1 MSWWML
7 CNGCSGE
14 EPGGIRVCNS
24 AAGAGVHPAKH
35 MNHRF
40 LSATVSLLF
49 TLALASAQDQPKPK
63 NGGKAKAKTAPAADA
78 PLPDGVK
85 EFTYK
90 RTPQGELKLQVH
102 YPPAWQAADRR
113 PAIVFFFG
121 GGWKSGTTAQFL
133 TQATYL
139 ATRGMVAVRADYRVS
154 TRHQTTPESAV
165 EDAKSAVRWVRA
177 RAAELG
183 VDPQR
188 IVAAGGSAGGHL
200 AACTGMTDAFEA
212 RDEDAKISSRPNAMI
227 LFNPALDLAA
237 LDVAAK
243 WPEGR
248 GDGQVIVPQID
259 PARFL
264 KPGVVPTIIFFGT
277 EDRMLDHAR
286 AFADKSK
293 AAGNRCEVFT
303 AAGQPHGFFNRPPW
317 QEVTLRQTDV
327 FLASLG
333 YLKGEPAV
341 KVPAEPRAELKREK

>member
-1 MSWWML
+1 MKSL
-7 CNGCSGE
+7 S
-14 EPGGIRVCNS
+14 
-24 AAGAGVHPAKH
+24 KL
-35 MNHRF
+35 MNH
-40 LSATVSLLF
+40 LLI
-49 TLALASAQDQPKPK
+49 LALSLSFVLSASAQDQPKAK
-63 NGGKAKAKTAPAADA
+63 RAGKAKAAPAADA
-78 PLPDGVK
+78 PLPEGVK

-90 RTPQGELKLQVH
+90 RAAQGELKLLVH
-102 YPPAWQAADRR
+102 YPADWKAADKR

-121 GGWKSGTTAQFL
+121 GGWKNGTTAQFL
-133 TQATYL
+133 NQATYL

-154 TRHQTTPESAV
+154 SRQQTTPESAV

-212 RDEDAKISSRPNAMI
+212 KDEDAKISSRPNAMI

-243 WPEGR
+243 WPEGK
-248 GDGQVIVPQID
+248 GDGKAIVPQID
-259 PARFL
+259 PARFI
-264 KPGVVPTIIFFGT
+264 KPGVVPTVIFFGT
-277 EDRMLDHAR
+277 ADRMLDHAR
-286 AFADKSK
+286 AFADQSK

-303 AAGQPHGFFNRPPW
+303 AAEQPHGFFNRPPW
-317 QEVTLRQTDV
+317 QEVTLRQADV

-333 YLKGEPAV
+333 YLKGGPTV
-341 KVPAEPRAELKREK
+341 KIPGEAKAELKREH

>member
-1 MSWWML
+1 
-7 CNGCSGE
+7 
-14 EPGGIRVCNS
+14 
-24 AAGAGVHPAKH
+24 

-40 LSATVSLLF
+40 LSVTVLLLF
-49 TLALASAQDQPKPK
+49 TVTLGLAQDQPRPK
-63 NGGKAKAKTAPAADA
+63 KAGQAKAKAAPAADA
-78 PLPDGVK
+78 PLPAGVK

-102 YPPAWQAADRR
+102 YPADWQATDRR

-133 TQATYL
+133 HQATYL
-139 ATRGMVAVRADYRVS
+139 ATRGMVAVRVDYRVS

-212 RDEDAKISSRPNAMI
+212 KGEDAKVSSRPNAMV

-243 WPEGR
+243 WPEGK
-248 GDGQVIVPQID
+248 GDGKVIVPQID

-286 AFADKSK
+286 AFADKSQ

-317 QEVTLRQTDV
+317 QDVTLRQADV

-333 YLKGEPAV
+333 YLKGEPTV
-341 KVPAEPRAELKREK
+341 KLSAEAKVVLKRDQ